1 MCILELG
8 RVFGYARVSKPLT
21 GDVRGRR
28 SGVELCVQ
36 IGNPL
41 LSELRIP
48 YCVSAGETA
57 AILLLY
63 SPEKS
68 RLQTG
73 FTSISS
79 APSRVWSR
87 LVAFSRAQ
95 FFFFVSGNVWA
106 CSGISCHMVSYLVVI
121 FRHFS
126 SFFVILRPKKNFRV
140 WRATGGC
147 SNGWA
152 GRAAVCCAW
161 LPRRGQDADNVMISD
176 SNWYATAAGPR
187 LRSFMFRTIVL

>member
-1 MCILELG
+1 MSYRSNTATKHSSCAATRPPQASEVCILELG

-28 SGVELCVQ
+28 SGVEVCVQ

-95 FFFFVSGNVWA
+95 FFFRVRERLGVF
-106 CSGISCHMVSYLVVI
+106 CHILSYLVVI
-121 FRHFS
+121 SRHSS
-126 SFFVILRPKKNFRV
+126 SFFVILRPKIIFSGM
-140 WRATGGC
+140 AG
-147 SNGWA
+147 NG
-152 GRAAVCCAW
+152 
-161 LPRRGQDADNVMISD
+161 
-176 SNWYATAAGPR
+176 R
-187 LRSFMFRTIVL
+187 LRQRLGREGSSLLRMVAAPGAGCR

>member
-1 MCILELG
+1 MSYRSNTATKHSSCAATRPPQASEVCILELG

-28 SGVELCVQ
+28 SGVEVCVQ

-95 FFFFVSGNVWA
+95 FFF
-106 CSGISCHMVSYLVVI
+106 SCPGTFGRVLSYLVVSC
-121 FRHFS
+121 RHFS
-126 SFFVILRPKKNFRV
+126 SFLVISRHSSSQNIFSGM
-140 WRATGGC
+140 AG
-147 SNGWA
+147 NG
-152 GRAAVCCAW
+152 
-161 LPRRGQDADNVMISD
+161 
-176 SNWYATAAGPR
+176 R
-187 LRSFMFRTIVL
+187 LRQRLGREGSSLLRMVAAPGAGCR